1 MPAALLLAAYA
12 VLVILPV
19 ALGWARV
26 GPARPWMDELSSAL
40 AMAGF
45 AALLLEFLLSGR
57 FSAISGGIGIDR
69 TMRWHQAFARVLTVA
84 LLAHPFLYDYAAF
97 RFAPPIPAQDL
108 AAADPARA
116 AVLGLTGGSA
126 ATGWIAWLML
136 FCLTGLAIFRRATPY
151 TYEGWRVMHGLT
163 AAAVALTGLLHAL
176 EAGRYSADAPLAA
189 YWGVLT
195 AVALFTLVEVYILRP
210 RRLARRPWRIA
221 AVTPAAE
228 RSWEV
233 TLTPAGH
240 DGLAFTPGQFAWL
253 RLACSPHAVR
263 EHPFSIASAPG
274 EPEGRLRFL
283 IKEAGDFTS
292 TIGSLPVGAPAYVDG
307 PHGVLVT
314 EGRAAPG
321 IAMLAGGIGLA
332 PMLSMLRA
340 ARTARDSRPMLLL
353 YGNRHAGQI
362 LAREELAE
370 LARALPLEVV
380 HVLSEPPPGWAGATG
395 MLSRDLVR
403 ARCAEAARAGWIF
416 VLCGPPAMLR
426 EARVGLAA
434 LGVPGSRILE
444 ERFVY
449 D

>member
-1 MPAALLLAAYA
+1 MPAALLLSAYV
-12 VLVILPV
+12 VLVALPV

-26 GPARPWMDELSSAL
+26 GPARPWMDELASAL

-57 FSAISGGIGIDR
+57 FRAISGGIGIDR

-84 LLAHPFLYDYAAF
+84 LLVHPILYDYGAY
-97 RFAPPIPAQDL
+97 RFAGPVPAGEL
-108 AAADPARA
+108 APGDPARA
-116 AVLGLTGGSA
+116 AVLGLGGWSA
-126 ATGWIAWLML
+126 ATGWVAWLML
-136 FCLTGLAIFRRATPY
+136 LCLTGLAIFRRATPY

-163 AAAVALTGLLHAL
+163 AAVVALAGLHHAL

-195 AVALFTLVEVYILRP
+195 AVALFTLAEVYILRP

-233 TLTPAGH
+233 TLTPDGH
-240 DGLAFTPGQFAWL
+240 DGLDFRPGQFAWV
-253 RLACSPHAVR
+253 RLACSPRSVR

-274 EPEGRLRFL
+274 EPGGRLRFL
-283 IKEAGDFTS
+283 IKEAGDFTD
-292 TIGSLPVGAPAYVDG
+292 TVGTLPVGAPAYVDG

-332 PMLSMLRA
+332 PMISMLRA
-340 ARTARDSRPMLLL
+340 ARAGRETRPMLLL
-353 YGNRHAGQI
+353 YGNRHVGQI
-362 LAREELAE
+362 LARDELE
-370 LARALPLEVV
+370 DLARDLPLEVV
-380 HVLSEPPPGWAGATG
+380 HVLSEPPPGWTGATG

-403 ARCAEAARAGWIF
+403 DRCAEAARAGWIF
-416 VLCGPPAMLR
+416 VLCGPPPMLK
-426 EARVGLAA
+426 EARAGLAA
-434 LGVPGSRILE
+434 LGVPAARILE